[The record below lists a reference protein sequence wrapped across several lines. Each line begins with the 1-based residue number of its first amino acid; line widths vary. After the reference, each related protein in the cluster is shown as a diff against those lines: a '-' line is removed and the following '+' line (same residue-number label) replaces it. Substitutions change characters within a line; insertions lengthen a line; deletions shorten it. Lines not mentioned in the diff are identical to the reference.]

1 MSTELP
7 NFVAVLFFQC
17 ATQRKANDFGHLE
30 IQNKILKLKYDFL
43 PQK

>member
-30 IQNKILKLKYDFL
+30 IQNEIMEFENIYA
-43 PQK
+43 